1 MLALKLL
8 KTFKSSPRAEDS
20 LEMKCLE
27 HSEGL
32 KFVGKGGY
40 VSQRIKGTEGKFEH
54 HGKKEGGGG
63 ARRWELVGIW

>member
-27 HSEGL
+27 HSERLKWDRKGL
-32 KFVGKGGY
+32 ADLYRGM
-40 VSQRIKGTEGKFEH
+40 
-54 HGKKEGGGG
+54 KEAGVLK
-63 ARRWELVGIW
+63 WHI

>member
-32 KFVGKGGY
+32 KFVGKCLIE
-40 VSQRIKGTEGKFEH
+40 VHRGTEEAGVLK
-54 HGKKEGGGG
+54 GDM
-63 ARRWELVGIW
+63 